1 MMEIPAVLSG
11 IQTMIER
18 KTPEKLRE
26 IDLQMHIKRFYYTLG
41 GLLGDRGFTETYD
54 RARVITYDEQQSG
67 FVLADVILD
76 EVKKD
81 LYSSDEKKVPQHYF
95 HRAGYEFDA
104 FVLIHDADE
113 NTRDE
118 ITRFLEEKGLKLM
131 KDDKIGQRIFN
142 ISDVIKRCRWVIPIL
157 SQTSL
162 GDPVFAY
169 RCLMLVGDILKNKE
183 LHMIP
188 VLTGGATYEH
198 VPEVIRM
205 VTLTVADNPEYLN
218 RLHRTIKDNIIP
230 FETESLLPAG
240 DVAYVLA
247 WNYAV
252 NYLEKVMPGLE
263 RVIEETL
270 EKHKKNPTSCRK
282 KLYLIVPKS
291 CEYNQTL
298 TDKESRIRLL
308 DTTPPAFVEKDGRE
322 YVFNMYQFENNGR
335 EYYFV
340 GQYPAAL
347 ACIHDMYKKKRAGVS
362 EETMVSQAQKF
373 CEEIANV
380 LNHKVSASFTNLCEV
395 VFYDDREMSLITK
408 MTNCIESL

>member
-11 IQTMIER
+11 IQTMIEG

-41 GLLGDRGFTETYD
+41 GLLGDRGFTKTYD
-54 RARVITYDEQQSG
+54 KARVITYDEQQSG

-81 LYSSDEKKVPQHYF
+81 LYSSYEKKVPPHYF

-104 FVLIHDADE
+104 FVFIHDGDE
-113 NTRDE
+113 NTSDE
-118 ITRFLEEKGLKLM
+118 ITRFLEEKGVKLM
-131 KDDKIGQRIFN
+131 KNDRIGKRILN
-142 ISDVIKRCRWVIPIL
+142 ISDVIKRCRWIIPIL

-162 GDPVFAY
+162 GDPVFAHC
-169 RCLMLVGDILKNKE
+169 CLMLVGDILEKKE
-183 LHMIP
+183 LRMIP
-188 VLTGGATYEH
+188 VVTGGATYDE

-218 RLHRTIKDNIIP
+218 RLHQTITGNTIP

-240 DVAYVLA
+240 DVVYVLA

-263 RVIEETL
+263 RVVEETL
-270 EKHKKNPTSCRK
+270 QKHNKSPTSCRK

-291 CEYNQTL
+291 CECNQTL
-298 TDKESRIRLL
+298 TDKEPRIRLL
-308 DTTPPAFVEKDGRE
+308 DTTPPAFVEKDGRK
-322 YVFNMYQFENNGR
+322 YTFDMYQFENNGR

-340 GQYPAAL
+340 GLYPAAV
-347 ACIHDMYKKKRAGVS
+347 ACIHDMYKTKRAGVN

-395 VFYDDREMSLITK
+395 VFYDDWEMSLITE
-408 MTNCIESL
+408 MTNRIESL